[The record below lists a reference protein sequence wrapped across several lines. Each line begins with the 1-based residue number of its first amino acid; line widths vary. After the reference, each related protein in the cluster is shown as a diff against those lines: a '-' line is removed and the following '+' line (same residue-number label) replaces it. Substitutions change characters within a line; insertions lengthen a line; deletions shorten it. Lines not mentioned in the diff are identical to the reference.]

1 MEGSAVLTMVV
12 SRACIKKP
20 KATIHNCQRTE
31 GGSGVEGGKVSV
43 FSDFMS
49 HRISTII
56 VAAFQEEIHLQTG
69 SQCSQNVSTENG
81 GNKESLSHFLTI
93 LLTIKN
99 SVQPDILYQNA
110 KVDL

>member
-1 MEGSAVLTMVV
+1 
-12 SRACIKKP
+12 
-20 KATIHNCQRTE
+20 
-31 GGSGVEGGKVSV
+31 
-43 FSDFMS
+43 MS